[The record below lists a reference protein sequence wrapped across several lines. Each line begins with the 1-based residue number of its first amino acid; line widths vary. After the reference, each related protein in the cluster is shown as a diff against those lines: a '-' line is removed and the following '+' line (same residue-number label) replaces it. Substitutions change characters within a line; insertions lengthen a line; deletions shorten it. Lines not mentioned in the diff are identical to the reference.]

1 MAKIIPF
8 RGIVYN
14 QAKAGAIADLVCPP
28 YDIISHEAQQE
39 LYRKSP
45 YNVSPA

>member
-28 YDIISHEAQQE
+28 YDIISPADQQE

-45 YNVSPA
+45 